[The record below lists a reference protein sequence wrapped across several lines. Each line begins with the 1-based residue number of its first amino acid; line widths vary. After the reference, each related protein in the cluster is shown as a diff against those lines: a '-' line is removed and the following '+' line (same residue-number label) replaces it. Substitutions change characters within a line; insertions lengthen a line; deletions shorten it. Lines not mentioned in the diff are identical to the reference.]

1 MHRSGVVQGS
11 GYEGEDTSLE
21 MLPKSDVS
29 SGCSLPSASGN
40 CKNKKIEW
48 QLENLGIAQWVA
60 K

>member
-1 MHRSGVVQGS
+1 MVQGS